1 MASGA
6 STDRFDVIVSTTL
19 REYQP
24 KLVDNVTKKILL
36 FSWLKSKDRMRVL
49 DGGEEIIVPLLYA
62 FNDTVKSYSAY
73 EQLDLIPQTGIGN
86 ARYEWKQTAGSVT
99 ISGKEMRQNSGDKQV
114 INLLKAKVNQLEI
127 SFADWFNTKLF
138 ADGTGNANKDIDG
151 IPLFITSA
159 GTGTVGGINSST
171 YTWWKNYTVAGTKTT
186 TDFDNLI
193 AKMRTG
199 YNTVS
204 KGVDFPDIGITTQTV
219 FEGYESK
226 LVATLNYNVALVDI
240 KTGDLGFQNL
250 KFKGMTLGW
259 DDYCTSGA
267 MYLINSNYLE
277 MFTHKDANFSMQ
289 DFIKPDNQDAKSALM
304 LWMGNL
310 TCSNRAK
317 QGIIHTIT

>member
-171 YTWWKNYTVAGTKTT
+171 YTWWKNYTVAGTQSAAA
-186 TDFDNLI
+186 FDNLL
-193 AKMRTG
+193 ARMRTA
-199 YNTVS
+199 YNTIS
-204 KGVDFPDIGITTQTV
+204 KGVDFPDIGITDQTV

-226 LVATLNYNVALVDI
+226 LVATLNYNVALVDT

-259 DDYCTSGA
+259 DDYCTAGA